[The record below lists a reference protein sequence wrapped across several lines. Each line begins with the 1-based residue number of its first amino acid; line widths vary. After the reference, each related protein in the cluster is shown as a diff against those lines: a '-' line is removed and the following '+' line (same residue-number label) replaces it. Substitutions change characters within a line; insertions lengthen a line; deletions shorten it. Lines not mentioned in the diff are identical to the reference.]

1 MGEEEQKRMNNQ
13 DLVALSM
20 LVDRALLARASATQF
35 NGDRD
40 LYDILG
46 YPPSI
51 TYKQFSDR
59 YRREDISGKIVD
71 LPPQDTWR
79 KPPLIQDG
87 EEDTSQQNLKSPFLQ
102 AVQYLIQKLRLWH
115 YLQRVD
121 RLSGIGRYGILLIGV
136 RGASKL
142 SEPLEAGSLSTAE
155 DVLYFSPFTE
165 GSASVASLV
174 TDAADK
180 RYRLPETYQVAMGE
194 GLPSVIVHWTRV
206 IHVAEDLDEDEIYGR
221 PRLERVYNRLEDLLK
236 VIGGGAE
243 ANWKNMDR
251 GLHADVRDGFTLADP
266 EALSDEIDEYIHG
279 LRRFIRTEG
288 VNVTP
293 LGSNVVDPTGIFT
306 AIISLISAASD
317 IPQRILLG
325 SERGELASSQDLT
338 SWAGAISARQT
349 QYAEPAILRQVI
361 DRLIWLGAVPA
372 PANGDYAVKWQTLF
386 EMSDLQKAQIAKEYA
401 QAISSASAGSPELI
415 VPFVEFRERVL
426 GWPAQPET
434 EGAILDEEDSDEDEE
449 EEPEDEE
456 EEEGDDAT
464 TDAE

>member
-155 DVLYFSPFTE
+155 DVLYFSRSQE

-194 GLPSVIVHWTRV
+194 G
-206 IHVAEDLDEDEIYGR
+206 
-221 PRLERVYNRLEDLLK
+221 
-236 VIGGGAE
+236 
-243 ANWKNMDR
+243 
-251 GLHADVRDGFTLADP
+251 
-266 EALSDEIDEYIHG
+266 
-279 LRRFIRTEG
+279 
-288 VNVTP
+288 
-293 LGSNVVDPTGIFT
+293 T
-306 AIISLISAASD
+306 AF
-317 IPQRILLG
+317 G
-325 SERGELASSQDLT
+325 
-338 SWAGAISARQT
+338 
-349 QYAEPAILRQVI
+349 
-361 DRLIWLGAVPA
+361 
-372 PANGDYAVKWQTLF
+372 
-386 EMSDLQKAQIAKEYA
+386 
-401 QAISSASAGSPELI
+401 
-415 VPFVEFRERVL
+415 
-426 GWPAQPET
+426 
-434 EGAILDEEDSDEDEE
+434 
-449 EEPEDEE
+449 
-456 EEEGDDAT
+456 
-464 TDAE
+464 